1 MGCTPSL
8 IPLREGFNPV
18 ESALP
23 PHQII
28 KIDCL
33 VDVAGD
39 KDKEAT
45 TLQSTQKQE

>member
-8 IPLREGFNPV
+8 IPLKEGFRHA
-18 ESALP
+18 ESALH
-23 PHQII
+23 PHQTI

-39 KDKEAT
+39 KDKQTT